1 MTPARRPWQLPRPW
15 QHLRSRNRLG
25 PAPRVGPGK
34 RPGPW
39 KRPGSGTRLSS
50 RRYLR
55 FLALSAALPLVL
67 GASVVAAPAPA
78 TAAVAAVGSIT
89 GLGGACVD
97 VASASSAN
105 GTPVQLYGCNGSAA
119 QRWDVS
125 ADGSIRALGKCLDVK
140 DNSTANGAQL
150 QLWDCTGAANQRW
163 TVSAARDIVNTQ
175 ADKCVDATGNSSA
188 NGTRLQIWT
197 CTGAAN
203 QKWTAPSGGGGG
215 DPEPV
220 GPMAVAPYLYNG
232 WGSPPSPTTVMNA
245 TGVKWFTL
253 AFVLSN
259 GYCDPRWDG
268 SRPLTGGVDQQTINA
283 VRGAGGDVIPSFGG
297 WSGNKLESSCSSAG
311 ELAAAY
317 QKVINAYGLKAIDI
331 DIEAEAYNSPTVQQR
346 TVDAL
351 KTIKAANPGIKVYVT
366 FGTGQNGPDTGLIN
380 RAAAAGLTVDSWT
393 IMPFDF
399 GGAGQNMGTLTLR
412 AAEGLKTA
420 VKNAYGY
427 SDDQTYRSMGI
438 SSMNGITDVNETV
451 TVADFRTILAYAQTH
466 HLARLTFW
474 SVNRDRPCTGGGADT
489 CSGVGQQAW
498 DYTRVF
504 AQYAG

>member
-1 MTPARRPWQLPRPW
+1 MGRR
-15 QHLRSRNRLG
+15 
-25 PAPRVGPGK
+25 
-34 RPGPW
+34 
-39 KRPGSGTRLSS
+39 
-50 RRYLR
+50 
-55 FLALSAALPLVL
+55 
-67 GASVVAAPAPA
+67 
-78 TAAVAAVGSIT
+78 
-89 GLGGACVD
+89 
-97 VASASSAN
+97 
-105 GTPVQLYGCNGSAA
+105 
-119 QRWDVS
+119 
-125 ADGSIRALGKCLDVK
+125 
-140 DNSTANGAQL
+140 
-150 QLWDCTGAANQRW
+150 
-163 TVSAARDIVNTQ
+163 
-175 ADKCVDATGNSSA
+175 
-188 NGTRLQIWT
+188 
-197 CTGAAN
+197 
-203 QKWTAPSGGGGG
+203 
-215 DPEPV
+215 
-220 GPMAVAPYLYNG
+220 
-232 WGSPPSPTTVMNA
+232 
-245 TGVKWFTL
+245 
-253 AFVLSN
+253 
-259 GYCDPRWDG
+259 
-268 SRPLTGGVDQQTINA
+268 SRPLTGGVDQQTINT

-380 RAAAAGLTVDSWT
+380 RAAAGLTVDSWT

-399 GGAGQNMGTLTLR
+399 GGAGQNMGTLTIR

-504 AQYAG
+504 AQYAYFDGRGDAMRTQSYEDRELRRRMVRIPVTVNGTVPDHAPADRDRPGDVAGRPAPTAAWRRGPGPRPHCPPGGSPSPTRAAASASTHAPPRAATAPRCSSTPATPPSPRTGASRTPVAAMSERATATPTARSGT